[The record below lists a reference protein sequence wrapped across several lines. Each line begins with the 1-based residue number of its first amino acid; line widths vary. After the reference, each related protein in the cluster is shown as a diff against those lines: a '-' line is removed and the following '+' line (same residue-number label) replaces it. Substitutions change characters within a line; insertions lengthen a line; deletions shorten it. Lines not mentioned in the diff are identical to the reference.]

1 MGEKMLSLKEAFVD
15 RGNELPLH
23 YLEYYLSLQT
33 RHYLYKEKKVQ
44 SNECTFEMDTQ

>member
-1 MGEKMLSLKEAFVD
+1 MLSQKKGFVN

-33 RHYLYKEKKVQ
+33 RHYLYKEKNVQ
-44 SNECTFEMDTQ
+44 SNECTSNMDTQ